1 MLLVGGEGTRLR
13 PLTFRRPK
21 ALLPLLNQPL
31 LSHELCLLARHGVT
45 DIVLAVGYRADALR
59 AALGDGSRWGV
70 RLTYVEDPAPL
81 GTAGAIKNAQPH
93 LPGPFIAMNGD
104 LVYDVDVATVAR
116 AHLDAGALITF
127 CLRRVADISRYGL
140 IQFDDRGRVTAF
152 KEKQTEDETGR
163 NTVTS
168 GLYVMSPEVFDR
180 IPAGCEFSNELDLFP
195 GLLRAGKALCAH
207 VPAGEGYWAD
217 VGTVESYLQTTRDL
231 LEGAVPWCGPQVAP
245 DVRLGDGAEVRGPV
259 HIAPG
264 VVIEAGAVVGPHVT
278 LGAGCRIG
286 SRAHVV
292 ASVLWE
298 GVAVGEG
305 AEVSA
310 SVLADG
316 VRVPA
321 GANHFQ
327 EALVP

>member
-59 AALGDGSRWGV
+59 AELGDGGRWGV

-81 GTAGAIKNAQPH
+81 GTAGAIKNAEPH
-93 LPGPFIAMNGD
+93 LRGPFIAMNGD
-104 LVYDVDVATVAR
+104 LVYDVDVAAVAR
-116 AHLDAGALITF
+116 AHLDAAAVITF
-127 CLRRVADISRYGL
+127 CLRRVDDIARYGL
-140 IQFDDRGRVTAF
+140 IQFDDLGRVTAF
-152 KEKQTEDETGR
+152 KEKRTVDETGR
-163 NTVTS
+163 NTVNS
-168 GLYVMSPEVFDR
+168 GLYVMSTEVFEH
-180 IPAGCEFSNELDLFP
+180 IPPGCEFSNELDLFP
-195 GLLRAGKALCAH
+195 GLLRAGKALRAH
-207 VPAGEGYWAD
+207 VPARDGYWAD
-217 VGTVESYLQTTRDL
+217 VGTLQSYLQSTRDL
-231 LEGAVPWCGPQVAP
+231 LDGAVPWCGPHVAA
-245 DVRLGDGAEVRGPV
+245 DVCVGHGAVITEPV

-264 VVIEAGAVVGPHVT
+264 VVLEAGAVVGPHVT
-278 LGAGCRIG
+278 VGPGCRIG
-286 SRAHVV
+286 ASARV
-292 ASVLWE
+292 ADSVLWE
-298 GVAVGEG
+298 QVAVGES
-305 AEVSA
+305 AEIGA

-321 GANHFQ
+321 RAKHFR